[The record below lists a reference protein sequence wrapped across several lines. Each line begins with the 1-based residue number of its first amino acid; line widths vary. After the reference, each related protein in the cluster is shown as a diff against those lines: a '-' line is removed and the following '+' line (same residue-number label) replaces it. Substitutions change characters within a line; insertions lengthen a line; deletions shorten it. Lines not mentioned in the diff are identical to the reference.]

1 MQIQPIGNLQLKSG
15 QTLKNVEIAYQ
26 VYGQL
31 NPNRTNAV
39 MICHALTGDVYPARY
54 QGIKGWWEGLVGP
67 GCAIDTEKFYVICSN
82 VLGGCYGST
91 GPSSL
96 NPDTDAPYGMD
107 FPVINIGDMVK
118 AQVELI
124 KKLDINKLEAVIGGS
139 MGGMQTLE
147 WGRQEEIPVNKLIAL
162 AAPARVTPQA
172 IAFNEV
178 QRQAIMLDPL
188 WRGGDYYGRE
198 IPANGLSVAR
208 MVGTITYRSE
218 FSLEQKFG
226 RKSAWRTGMAENPY
240 ERFADRFDVQS
251 YLNYQGEA
259 LVRRF
264 DPNSY
269 LYLTKAMDLFDLSR
283 GQGSLKE
290 GLAKLQGR
298 LSCVSVDTDI
308 LFPPFQQQEIVEL
321 RRAAGL
327 ETDYY
332 ELKSLH
338 GHDAFLM
345 DMDQL
350 APVIRKWM
358 NAQP

>member
-1 MQIQPIGNLQLKSG
+1 MQIQSIGNIKLESG
-15 QTLKNVEIAYQ
+15 VIMKNVEVAYQ
-26 VYGQL
+26 VYGRL
-31 NPNRTNAV
+31 DSEGTNAV

-54 QGIKGWWEGLVGP
+54 QGVKGWWEGLVGP
-67 GCAIDTEKFYVICSN
+67 GCAIDTNTYFVVCSN

-96 NPDTDAPYGMD
+96 NPDTGSPYGME
-107 FPVINIGDMVK
+107 FPVITIGDMVK

-124 KKLDINKLEAVIGGS
+124 KKLGVSRMHAVIGGS
-139 MGGMQTLE
+139 MGGMQVLE
-147 WGRQEEIPVNKLIAL
+147 WGKQDEIQVEKLVAM

-218 FSLEQKFG
+218 LSLEQKFG
-226 RKSAWRTGMAENPY
+226 RKSASRTGMVENPY
-240 ERFADRFDVQS
+240 FRFSDRFDVQS

-283 GQGSLKE
+283 GQRSLK
-290 GLAKLQGR
+290 GGISKLQGR
-298 LSCVSVDTDI
+298 LSCIGVDTDI
-308 LFPPFQQQEIVEL
+308 LFPVFQQEELVGL
-321 RRAAGL
+321 RRAAGF
-327 ETDYY
+327 ETDYF
-332 ELKSLH
+332 ELKSPH

-345 DMDQL
+345 DIDQV
-350 APVIRKWM
+350 APVIRKWLT
-358 NAQP
+358 A

>member
-1 MQIQPIGNLQLKSG
+1 MQIEPIGSIKLESGIILKD
-15 QTLKNVEIAYQ
+15 VEIAYQ
-26 VYGQL
+26 VYGRL
-31 NPNRTNAV
+31 NSEGSNAV
-39 MICHALTGDVYPARY
+39 VICHALTGDTYPARI

-67 GCAIDTEKFYVICSN
+67 GSAIDTDQYYVLCSN

-91 GPSSL
+91 GPSSI
-96 NPDTDAPYGMD
+96 NPETGAPYGMD
-107 FPVINIGDMVK
+107 FPVITIRDMVK

-124 KKLDINKLEAVIGGS
+124 KKLGIHRMEAVIGGS

-147 WGRQEEIPVNKLIAL
+147 WGRQKEIPIRKLIVL

-188 WRGGDYYGRE
+188 WRRGDYYGRE

-218 FSLEQKFG
+218 FSLEEKFS
-226 RKSAWRTGMAENPY
+226 RKVASRTGIVENPY
-240 ERFADRFDVQS
+240 SRFSDRFDVQS

-269 LYLTKAMDLFDLSR
+269 LYLTKAMDLFDLAR
-283 GQGSLKE
+283 GEAGLIE
-290 GLAKLQGR
+290 GIAKLRGR
-298 LSCVSVDTDI
+298 LSCVGVDTDI
-308 LFPPFQQQEIVEL
+308 LFPAYQQEELIQL

-327 ETDYY
+327 EADYF

-338 GHDAFLM
+338 GHDAFLI

-350 APVIRKWM
+350 APVIQSWLT
-358 NAQP
+358 A